1 MITDDS
7 RTAFPRDFD
16 ECNPSIVESAYID
29 TDQIGGVALCQFLDG
44 FPAFGCEFT
53 GWPINVVR
61 SKEMLRYRQNCPK
74 ARGCKKGTSRPDPR
88 ILV

>member
-16 ECNPSIVESAYID
+16 ECNPGIVESAYAD
-29 TDQIGGVALCQFLDG
+29 TNQIGGIALRQFLHG
-44 FPAFGCEFT
+44 FPAFGSEFT
-53 GWPINVVR
+53 GRPINVIR

-74 ARGCKKGTSRPDPR
+74 ARGCKKGMSRPDPR